1 MDKWSWGNWT
11 ATLKKMK
18 LDTYLTPYTKVN
30 SKWIEDLNVR
40 PETKNLLELKIGNKL
55 LGDDILDLTP
65 KAKEIRKKVG
75 LHQTKKPLNSKGNH
89 QQNKKVTYWMGEN
102 IFKLYTWYEVN
113 MQNI

>member
-1 MDKWSWGNWT
+1 MVLGKVDSHIKSNET
-11 ATLKKMK
+11 EPLY
-18 LDTYLTPYTKVN
+18 YLIHKVN